1 MNEKEP
7 VPMSSSNEGPIPRAS
22 GRLRVDG
29 AELHYEVSGRGPV
42 IVFAHGL
49 GGNHM
54 SWWQQVAYFERSH
67 TCVSFAHRG
76 FFPSTLDAG
85 DPDPLRYADDL
96 RALFEHLKLD
106 RAHLVGQS
114 MGGWT
119 AVEFCLRHPER
130 IASLVLSATT
140 GSIDPARMRT
150 LDASA
155 LARWTSES
163 AQTAQAL
170 RSAGGLPAA
179 GARMA
184 TEQADLHGLYRLIDG
199 LSRGLNKEAVRA
211 RLHAMRQR
219 EPSVLAATGVP
230 VLLVSPD
237 EDIVIAPPALRA
249 LAGELPAA
257 RLAIVEAAGHSPY
270 FERASVFNRH
280 LEEFFRSLEG
290 PQASTT
296 DQ

>member
-1 MNEKEP
+1 M
-7 VPMSSSNEGPIPRAS
+7 PRTT

-29 AELHYEVSGRGPV
+29 AELHYEVSGQGPV

-54 SWWQQVAYFERSH
+54 SWWQQVAHFQHTH

-76 FFPSTLDAG
+76 FFPSSVDAG
-85 DPDPLRYADDL
+85 DPDPMRYADDL
-96 RALFEHLKLD
+96 LALLDHLRID

-119 AVEFCLRHPER
+119 VIEFCLRHPQR
-130 IASLVLSATT
+130 VKGLVLSATT
-140 GSIDPARMRT
+140 GTIDPTRMRS
-150 LDASA
+150 LDADA

-163 AQTAQAL
+163 ARATEAL
-170 RSAGGLPAA
+170 RSKGGHPAA

-184 TEQADLHGLYRLIDG
+184 TEQAALHLLYQQIDG
-199 LSRGLNKEAVRA
+199 LSRHLNKEAVRA
-211 RLHAMRQR
+211 GLHSMRKR
-219 EPSVLAATGVP
+219 APDVLAATGVP
-230 VLLVSPD
+230 VLLVSPE
-237 EDIVIAPPALRA
+237 EDIVIAPLALRA
-249 LAGELPAA
+249 LAGEIPEA

-280 LEEFFRSLEG
+280 LEAFFQSGSAE
-290 PQASTT
+290 A
-296 DQ
+296 